1 MAKFTIKLK
10 QEFDIQ
16 VDEKDLETAIR
27 RAKQKIA
34 WYQFDYEENYEYVE
48 HTEGWKN
55 EEAGEFNP

>member
-1 MAKFTIKLK
+1 MAKYTIKLK
-10 QEFDIQ
+10 QEFEIQ

-34 WYQFDYEENYEYVE
+34 WYQFGYEGDYDYIG
-48 HTEGWKN
+48 HADGWKN